1 MNWKQKVLAAAG
13 FAALALPAFGQTGSS
28 TTESKPGATSA
39 PPQSGATDGTTS
51 RGEDREAMVLGFIH
65 HVNQRE
71 IEMGNLAK
79 ENGSSKQVKDFAD
92 RIIKDHKSAEEQVQK
107 LANSRHI
114 DLGALH
120 SRKSEMKDQIELE
133 RRSKAIGS
141 ATGEYAF
148 MTEPGRSEEAAQA
161 MAEHKAVSEKL
172 HKLKGAEFDR
182 EFTRAMVKDHQMVI
196 ERLTRARTRIKDPEL
211 TSLVDKLLPTLK
223 EHLSTAQKLQDNLSK
238 A

>member
-1 MNWKQKVLAAAG
+1 MNWKQKVLAATG
-13 FAALALPAFGQTGSS
+13 FAALALPAYGQTGSS
-28 TTESKPGATSA
+28 TTESKTGATSA
-39 PPQSGATDGTTS
+39 QPLSGATDG
-51 RGEDREAMVLGFIH
+51 RDRAEERDAMLLGFIH

-71 IEMGNLAK
+71 IEMGTLAK

-120 SRKSEMKDQIELE
+120 GRAQEMKDQIESE
-133 RRSKAIGS
+133 RRSRAVGS

-148 MTEPGRSEEAAQA
+148 MTEPGRGDEAAHA
-161 MAEHKAVSEKL
+161 MADHKAMSEKL
-172 HKLKGAEFDR
+172 RKLKGAEFDR
-182 EFTRAMVKDHQMVI
+182 EFARGMVKDHQMVI
-196 ERLTRARTRIKDPEL
+196 ERLTRARTRVNDPEI